1 MLWRLPGLG
10 TAHRPPWKEQKGKG
24 RPFVGSQG
32 SGCFFCSLLD
42 ALLQPAFYRDLASP
56 IVSALQEGGSQEA
69 LNNFNFQKVGEK
81 EQQEGPEER
90 AEGKGLRQ
98 SVARSKAGRP
108 GAGVMGGRKT
118 KVSL

>member
-1 MLWRLPGLG
+1 M
-10 TAHRPPWKEQKGKG
+10 
-24 RPFVGSQG
+24 GSQG

-42 ALLQPAFYRDLASP
+42 ALLQPAFYRGLASP

-108 GAGVMGGRKT
+108 GAG
-118 KVSL
+118 